1 MSYNEESISE
11 KYELSFVLVDNVQ
24 NYFEIIRADRVPDK
38 AQFIRVVSGKF
49 GATASFINLMDK
61 YKNGTD
67 TVSDWL
73 GEGADL
79 ATIVAGYTANPFVA
93 GVATALGIA
102 SFLTSD
108 TAKTMAGIWLDSVN
122 KYGIFDTETGQL
134 ILPPGILDSFL
145 SPDGPD
151 MSNAEN
157 QASPIIID
165 LDGDGIETLSVS
177 SGVFFDHDDNP
188 FAGKS
193 AGFAAKHFVSWSY
206 SGNGTY

>member
-157 QASPIIID
+157 QTSPIIID

-193 AGFAAKHFVSWSY
+193 AGLAAKHFVSLSY

>member
-177 SGVFFDHDDNP
+177 
-188 FAGKS
+188 
-193 AGFAAKHFVSWSY
+193 
-206 SGNGTY
+206 

>member
-67 TVSDWL
+67 TVSEWL
-73 GEGADL
+73 GVGADL

-93 GVATALGIA
+93 GVAGIA

-157 QASPIIID
+157 QTSPIIID

-193 AGFAAKHFVSWSY
+193 AGFAAKHFVSLSY

>member
-1 MSYNEESISE
+1 MSHDEERVSE
-11 KYELSFVLVDNVQ
+11 KYELSFVLVDNVK

-73 GEGADL
+73 GVGADL

-108 TAKTMAGIWLDSVN
+108 TAKIMAGIWLDSVN
-122 KYGIFDTETGQL
+122 KYGLFDAETGRF
-134 ILPPGILDSFL
+134 ILPPGMLDSFL
-145 SPDGPD
+145 SSEGPD

-157 QASPIIID
+157 NASPIIID
-165 LDGDGIETLSVS
+165 LDGDGIKTLSVS
-177 SGVFFDHDDNP
+177 SGVFFDHDGNQ
-188 FAGKS
+188 FAGKP
-193 AGFAAKHFVSWSY
+193 AVFTVKHFSD
-206 SGNGTY
+206 

>member
-38 AQFIRVVSGKF
+38 AQFIHVVSGKF

-73 GEGADL
+73 GVGADL

-193 AGFAAKHFVSWSY
+193 AGFAAKHFVSLSY

>member
-67 TVSDWL
+67 TVSEWL
-73 GEGADL
+73 GVGADL

-93 GVATALGIA
+93 GVAGIA

-157 QASPIIID
+157 QTSPIIID

-177 SGVFFDHDDNP
+177 SGVFFEHNDNS
-188 FAGKS
+188 FAEKS
-193 AGFAAKHFVSWSY
+193 AGFAAKNFVSLSY